1 MTCFIDQNSNLESET
16 ECKQNRRVRE
26 ERGKMVRLIS
36 NELDGMALLS
46 EQQNGEKKCIF
57 AAMTPVIFTI
67 IAMFYHQ
74 LFGRCAHLMAV
85 VSVCAFGMV
94 EVVSKVSFGVD
105 LLSESN

>member
-1 MTCFIDQNSNLESET
+1 
-16 ECKQNRRVRE
+16 
-26 ERGKMVRLIS
+26 MVRLIS